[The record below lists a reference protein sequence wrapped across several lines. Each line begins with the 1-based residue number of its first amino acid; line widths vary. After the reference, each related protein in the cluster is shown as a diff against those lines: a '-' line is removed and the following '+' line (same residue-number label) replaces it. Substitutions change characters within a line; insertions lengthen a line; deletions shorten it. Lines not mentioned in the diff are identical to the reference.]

1 MKRFKLELQFDGS
14 RYSGWQKQADAR
26 TIQGSLL
33 TAATSVCGEGVD
45 VQGNGRTDGGVHGL
59 RYVAH
64 LDAPRY
70 NGGAAELRE
79 QLNGVLPLDIT
90 VLAAVPSS
98 SRFHARHNCLGRSY
112 LYQLDQGRS
121 VFRRHLAWQAGP
133 LRLGPMR
140 EAAALF
146 AGMHDFTAFTERQ
159 AIKNKSPLVM
169 INQAVMAHS
178 GELLLFRVVGS
189 HFLWKMVRRMVG
201 VLVAVGRGSLSVD
214 QVAQLLAGSTVHQ
227 TASAPEALPSL
238 GRLTAPA
245 HGLFFERAFYDQEG
259 LDRFLAEG
267 ELRADFF

>member
-33 TAATSVCGEGVD
+33 TAAASVCGGDVD

-70 NGGAAELRE
+70 SGGAAELRE
-79 QLNGVLPLDIT
+79 RLNGVLPLDIT
-90 VLAAVPSS
+90 VLTATSSS

-133 LRLGPMR
+133 LRLAPMR

-169 INQAVMAHS
+169 INQAQLAHA
-178 GELLLFRVVGS
+178 GDLLLFRVVGS

-201 VLVAVGRGSLSVD
+201 VLVAVGRGVLEVG
-214 QVAQLLAGSTVHQ
+214 QVERLLA
-227 TASAPEALPSL
+227 APAEKLAAPALAEPPNL

-245 HGLFFERAFYDQEG
+245 QGLFFERAFYDQEG
-259 LDRFLAEG
+259 LDRFLAEDA
-267 ELRADFF
+267 LRADFF